1 MFTGV
6 GRAVPAR
13 TFFRSRCPEHL
24 TDMEDNNR
32 PEEKEIKKTGMTLRV
47 CGVEPE
53 SIVDG
58 PGFRYVLFVQGCP
71 HHCHGCH
78 NPESWDPKAGF
89 DMTTGEVFAE
99 IQENPHLRGVTF
111 SGGEPFEQVP
121 ALLELAKMCR
131 EAGLSLMSYS
141 GYTLDELEA
150 RHDPDTD
157 ELLGMLDVLVD
168 GRYDEKL
175 RNLTLIYCGS
185 ENQRVIDMRKTRKAR
200 TEGDHGIVIPYKS
213 SFDADIEI

>member
-1 MFTGV
+1 M
-6 GRAVPAR
+6 
-13 TFFRSRCPEHL
+13 S
-24 TDMEDNNR
+24 NN
-32 PEEKEIKKTGMTLRV
+32 EIIKTGQVIRV
-47 CGVEPE
+47 CGIEPE

-71 HHCHGCH
+71 HRCKGCH
-78 NPESWDPKAGF
+78 NPESHDPDGGVG
-89 DMTTGEVFAE
+89 MTTGEIFAD
-99 IQENPHLRGVTF
+99 IMENPHLRGVTF

-121 ALLELAKMCR
+121 ALIELAKMCK

-141 GYTLDELEA
+141 GYTLEELE
-150 RHDPDTD
+150 RRKDPDTD

-185 ENQRVIDMRKTRKAR
+185 ENQRVIDMKKTRAAR
-200 TEGDHGIVIPYKS
+200 LAGDHGIVIPYKS
-213 SFDADIEI
+213 SFDVDIEI

>member
-1 MFTGV
+1 MDN
-6 GRAVPAR
+6 
-13 TFFRSRCPEHL
+13 
-24 TDMEDNNR
+24 TDTVN
-32 PEEKEIKKTGMTLRV
+32 KEISREGQIIRV

-99 IQENPHLRGVTF
+99 IMENPHLRGVTF

-121 ALLELAKMCR
+121 ALIELARMCR

-141 GYTLDELEA
+141 GYTLEELEG
-150 RHDPDTD
+150 RHDPATD

-185 ENQRVIDMRKTRKAR
+185 ENQRVIDMRKTRNAR
-200 TEGDHGIVIPYKS
+200 LAGDDGIVIPYKS
-213 SFDADIEI
+213 SFDVEIEI

>member
-1 MFTGV
+1 MK
-6 GRAVPAR
+6 
-13 TFFRSRCPEHL
+13 E
-24 TDMEDNNR
+24 MDNSDTVK
-32 PEEKEIKKTGMTLRV
+32 KEISREGQIIRV

-99 IQENPHLRGVTF
+99 IMENPHLRGVTF

-121 ALLELAKMCR
+121 ALLELAKLVKG
-131 EAGLSLMSYS
+131 AGLTLMSYS
-141 GYTLDELEA
+141 GYTLEELEN
-150 RHDPDTD
+150 RHDPETD
-157 ELLGMLDVLVD
+157 ELLSMLDILVD

-185 ENQRVIDMRKTRKAR
+185 ENQRVIDMGKTRKAR
-200 TEGDHGIVIPYKS
+200 TEGDHGMVVPYKS
-213 SFDADIEI
+213 DYDIDIVI

>member
-1 MFTGV
+1 
-6 GRAVPAR
+6 
-13 TFFRSRCPEHL
+13 
-24 TDMEDNNR
+24 MEESSVIEKS
-32 PEEKEIKKTGMTLRV
+32 EESVIRV

-78 NPESWDPKAGF
+78 NPESWDPEAGVE
-89 DMTTGEVFAE
+89 MTAAEVFEE
-99 IQENPHLRGVTF
+99 IAANPHLRGVTF
-111 SGGEPFEQVP
+111 SGGEPFEQVG
-121 ALLELAKMCR
+121 ALIPLARMIR

-150 RHDPDTD
+150 RKDPQTD
-157 ELLGMLDVLVD
+157 ELLGMLDILVD

-185 ENQRVIDMRKTRKAR
+185 ENQRVIDMRKTRNAR
-200 TEGDHGIVIPYKS
+200 AAGDEGIVIPYKS
-213 SFDADIEI
+213 AFDVEIEI